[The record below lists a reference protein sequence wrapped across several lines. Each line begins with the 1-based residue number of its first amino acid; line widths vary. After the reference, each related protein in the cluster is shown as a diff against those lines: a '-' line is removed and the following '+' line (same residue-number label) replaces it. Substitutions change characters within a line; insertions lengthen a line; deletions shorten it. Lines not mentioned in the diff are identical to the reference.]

1 MEQKV
6 IGYNTKGIGTMWYKK
21 TTACSTG
28 VRSQSIKIPQITVQ
42 NKQNRRPV
50 TAKKVF
56 FIKLVTG
63 CSTHCPPWRLRRE
76 SPATGTLKTRLR
88 EYRTLRPVS
97 AKK

>member
-1 MEQKV
+1 
-6 IGYNTKGIGTMWYKK
+6 MWYKK

-56 FIKLVTG
+56 FYQIG
-63 CSTHCPPWRLRRE
+63 HRLQHSLSALEAEKGISGYRD
-76 SPATGTLKTRLR
+76 TQDTLARISDTQAGKCK
-88 EYRTLRPVS
+88 EIS
-97 AKK
+97 